1 MENKEILIR
10 LYRVLEPYRKKLVIA
25 MVAMVAVAGFAGAQ
39 AYIVKPLLDEIF
51 VNKDPFLLNLLPL
64 ALLAIFFVKGI
75 FYFVYSY
82 LLEWVGQCVIRDLRN
97 RIFAHINALS
107 MSFYHQT
114 PTGELISRII
124 TDVTLLQDSV
134 SYALVRILRDFF
146 SVIVLLGVI
155 FYMNWQLALISLIF
169 FPMAAIP
176 IIVFGKKFRKVS
188 IDYQKS
194 MGEATSIIHETVGGI
209 RIVKAFCMEKREEQ
223 RLSARLNHIFESLMK
238 ETKYNCLSHPMLELM
253 AGVGIALIIWFGG
266 MQVLRGESS
275 PGTFMAFLVAM
286 MMLYEPVKGIS
297 KINAT
302 IQVGFAA
309 ATRIFALLD
318 VKSDII
324 EKKNALVMPPFSDR
338 IEFVDLNFSYQPDEP
353 VLKNINLTIR
363 RGEVLAVVGASGG
376 GKTTLANL
384 FPRFYD
390 IDCGALL
397 IDNHDIRDVTLHSLR
412 SQIAIV
418 TQQTI
423 LFNDTVGN
431 NISYGSSDSSKEEI
445 IKAAKAAFAL
455 EFIEELPFG
464 FDTVIGESGERLSG
478 GQRQRIS
485 IARAILK
492 NAPILILDEA
502 TSALDTESEKHVQ
515 QALENLMKDRTT
527 IVIAHRLSTIRNAD
541 RIIVLEKGVLVEE
554 GSHEE
559 LLQLGGVYTGLHGV
573 QAGGRSLS

>member
-10 LYRVLEPYRKKLVIA
+10 LYRVLEPYQKKLVIA
-25 MVAMVAVAGFAGAQ
+25 MVAMVAVAGFSGAQ
-39 AYIVKPLLDEIF
+39 AYMVKPLLDEIF
-51 VNKDPFLLNLLPL
+51 VNKDPLLLNLLPL
-64 ALLAIFFVKGI
+64 ALLAVFFVKGI

-97 RIFAHINALS
+97 RLFSHLNNLS
-107 MSFYHQT
+107 LSFYHRT

-124 TDVTLLQDSV
+124 NDVTLLQDAV

-146 SVIVLLGVI
+146 SVIVLLVVI
-155 FYMNWQLALISLIF
+155 FVMNWQLALISLVFI
-169 FPMAAIP
+169 PMAAIP
-176 IIVFGKKFRKVS
+176 IVVFGKKFRKVS
-188 IDYQKS
+188 TDYQES
-194 MGEATSIIHETVGGI
+194 LGEATSILHEAIGGV
-209 RIVKAFCMEKREEQ
+209 RIVKAFCMEKREEK
-223 RLSARLNHIFESLMK
+223 RFSARLDNIFESLMK

-266 MQVLRGESS
+266 MQVLRGEST

-302 IQVGFAA
+302 IQVGLAA
-309 ATRIFALLD
+309 AIRIFTLLD
-318 VKSDII
+318 VKSDIV
-324 EKKNALVMPPFSDR
+324 EKKDAVVIPQFHDCL
-338 IEFVDLNFSYQPDEP
+338 EFVGLNFSYQPDEP

-363 RGEVLAVVGASGG
+363 CGEVLAVVGASGG

-390 IDCGALL
+390 VDSGSLL
-397 IDNHDIRDVTLHSLR
+397 IDGHDVRDVTLNSLR
-412 SQIAIV
+412 NQIALV

-423 LFNDTVGN
+423 LFNDTVAN
-431 NISYGSSDSSKEEI
+431 NISYGSPDSNNEEI
-445 IKAAKAAFAL
+445 IKAATAAFAL
-455 EFIEELPFG
+455 EFIRELPNG

-502 TSALDTESEKHVQ
+502 TSALDTESEKKVQ

-527 IVIAHRLSTIRNAD
+527 IVIAHRLSTIINAD
-541 RIIVLEKGVLVEE
+541 RIIVMGKGMLVEE

-559 LLQLGGVYTGLHGV
+559 LLQLGGVYASLHGMQSGEV
-573 QAGGRSLS
+573 LSF